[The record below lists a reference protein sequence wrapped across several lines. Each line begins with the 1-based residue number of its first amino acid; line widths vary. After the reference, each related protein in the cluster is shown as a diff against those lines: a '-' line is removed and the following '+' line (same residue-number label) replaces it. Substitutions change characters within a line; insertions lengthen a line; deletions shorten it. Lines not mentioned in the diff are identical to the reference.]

1 MKKEKSTEKKKKNIL
16 SNILSFLLILSA
28 ALLIYS
34 LLLIT
39 GIETEI
45 RILAIIVLVLIN
57 ILLLI
62 VFRKLGKK
70 HKTLSRIILLFIFI
84 IAFGLQAVL
93 GLFILKTYSSIDNMN
108 KDKITYETALI
119 TLKNSKYT
127 KENLSKAKIGIISDE
142 TSIDGYIIAQDII
155 KENNLNENN
164 IELYTDNSN
173 LVSAL
178 YEKEIDAIFI
188 SINYPSM
195 FKSIEKYENI
205 EADTKILLSKE
216 KTYTKKQ
223 IEKLNNTS
231 STTLSKNNSSITEPF
246 TMLIMGIDSTKEN
259 LAKNATGNGDTLMVI
274 TFNPK
279 TLNATILSIPRDTYV
294 PIACFAN
301 QKENKITHAAWNGE
315 SCMIKTIE
323 NFTGID
329 IDYYVKIN
337 FKGVVKLV
345 DALGGIELDVPIEFC
360 EQDSN
365 RKKDKNHE
373 LCLKKGY
380 QTLNGEQALALAR
393 HRKTLPTGDLQRGEN
408 QQLVVQAI
416 LNKAKSV
423 KSATDALNILNAVSN
438 SMDTNFT
445 TKQILSFYEIA
456 KVVLLSSSSENPFNI
471 QQLKLA
477 GSDQYIY
484 DESMRMALY
493 NYIPNK
499 DSLKLIVTAM
509 KENLNLTKV
518 QDSQKTMNFNIE
530 EKYEIKTIGKSNI
543 GATKLYTLLP
553 DFTGKTLSY
562 ATSWLSSHG
571 VKYQIQ
577 EKESTGTADIILS
590 QSLPK
595 SKRID
600 LIDSKGITLTVSKKP
615 TPVVT
620 EPTPQEPDINDDTEE
635 TPPQEETP
643 TTPPTE
649 NTDPPKEDNEQ
660 QQSE

>member
-205 EADTKILLSKE
+205 EADTKIL
-216 KTYTKKQ
+216 Y
-223 IEKLNNTS
+223 
-231 STTLSKNNSSITEPF
+231 
-246 TMLIMGIDSTKEN
+246 
-259 LAKNATGNGDTLMVI
+259 
-274 TFNPK
+274 
-279 TLNATILSIPRDTYV
+279 
-294 PIACFAN
+294 
-301 QKENKITHAAWNGE
+301 
-315 SCMIKTIE
+315 
-323 NFTGID
+323 
-329 IDYYVKIN
+329 
-337 FKGVVKLV
+337 
-345 DALGGIELDVPIEFC
+345 
-360 EQDSN
+360 
-365 RKKDKNHE
+365 
-373 LCLKKGY
+373 
-380 QTLNGEQALALAR
+380 
-393 HRKTLPTGDLQRGEN
+393 
-408 QQLVVQAI
+408 
-416 LNKAKSV
+416 
-423 KSATDALNILNAVSN
+423 
-438 SMDTNFT
+438 
-445 TKQILSFYEIA
+445 
-456 KVVLLSSSSENPFNI
+456 
-471 QQLKLA
+471 
-477 GSDQYIY
+477 
-484 DESMRMALY
+484 
-493 NYIPNK
+493 
-499 DSLKLIVTAM
+499 
-509 KENLNLTKV
+509 
-518 QDSQKTMNFNIE
+518 
-530 EKYEIKTIGKSNI
+530 
-543 GATKLYTLLP
+543 
-553 DFTGKTLSY
+553 
-562 ATSWLSSHG
+562 
-571 VKYQIQ
+571 
-577 EKESTGTADIILS
+577 
-590 QSLPK
+590 
-595 SKRID
+595 
-600 LIDSKGITLTVSKKP
+600 
-615 TPVVT
+615 
-620 EPTPQEPDINDDTEE
+620 
-635 TPPQEETP
+635 
-643 TTPPTE
+643 
-649 NTDPPKEDNEQ
+649 
-660 QQSE
+660 